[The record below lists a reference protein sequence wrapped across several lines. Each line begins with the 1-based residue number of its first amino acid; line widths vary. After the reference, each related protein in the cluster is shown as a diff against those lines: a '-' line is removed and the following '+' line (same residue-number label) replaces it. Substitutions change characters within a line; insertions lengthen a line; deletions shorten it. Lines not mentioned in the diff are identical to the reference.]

1 MTFHYF
7 TLYPTLNGMSKQ
19 TTLAKKVDYE
29 LLEEILENIKV
40 AVEDQKHNFQKT
52 MSKQQKHKDLK
63 QPEIWSLAKEMLI
76 AHVSLRTLYRWAHE
90 YLQPEAFMES
100 KQKAALARQV
110 THSISVSADNWQQDL
125 KQQIEEPKVCYDESC
140 VKGYEFQKVR
150 EGQYSYAFLQKLC
163 IWLDETLELKSRGK

>member
-52 MSKQQKHKDLK
+52 MSK
-63 QPEIWSLAKEMLI
+63 
-76 AHVSLRTLYRWAHE
+76 
-90 YLQPEAFMES
+90 
-100 KQKAALARQV
+100 
-110 THSISVSADNWQQDL
+110 
-125 KQQIEEPKVCYDESC
+125 
-140 VKGYEFQKVR
+140 
-150 EGQYSYAFLQKLC
+150 
-163 IWLDETLELKSRGK
+163 